1 MESGSVCRRK
11 GDRTWGWV
19 GRAPRVG
26 PGESGYRTASIKR
39 RGRGGGCSWCPR
51 GTGLGLVTAG
61 AGWSLVWE
69 PLHPQAQPEIQPTKD
84 EGAAV
89 REQAPAG
96 LSLPDEEGGA

>member
-39 RGRGGGCSWCPR
+39 RGAGGVP
-51 GTGLGLVTAG
+51 G
-61 AGWSLVWE
+61 AL
-69 PLHPQAQPEIQPTKD
+69 A
-84 EGAAV
+84 
-89 REQAPAG
+89 EQDSA
-96 LSLPDEEGGA
+96 LSLPGLAGPWSGNPCIRRHSQKFNQQKTRGCCEGAGTRGAQPP